1 MAKQTTDKRT
11 IGRKTKDQSGK
22 DQELAK
28 LYYLKENL
36 TQKEIA
42 EKVNVTEATIS
53 KWIEKFGW
61 EKLKRNFI
69 LTREEQ
75 LALMYSEL
83 EEINNAIKNKPEG
96 QRYAD
101 NKEAD
106 IRTKLRKDI
115 KELETKAMLPE
126 TISAITQFIDRVRKE
141 NLEHAKLISVY
152 ADDFI
157 KSKLR

>member
-1 MAKQTTDKRT
+1 MAKQTNDKRT
-11 IGRKTKDQSGK
+11 IGRKTKDQSVK

-83 EEINNAIKNKPEG
+83 EEINNAIKNKPEV

-126 TISAITQFIDRVRKE
+126 TISAITQFIDFIRKE
-141 NLEHAKLISVY
+141 DLEDAKFVSNY
-152 ADDFI
+152 ADAFI
-157 KSKLR
+157 KNKLR

>member
-83 EEINNAIKNKPEG
+83 EEINNAIKSKPEG

-126 TISAITQFIDRVRKE
+126 TISAITQFIDFIRKE
-141 NLEHAKLISVY
+141 DLEDAKFVSNY
-152 ADDFI
+152 ADAFI
-157 KSKLR
+157 KNKLR